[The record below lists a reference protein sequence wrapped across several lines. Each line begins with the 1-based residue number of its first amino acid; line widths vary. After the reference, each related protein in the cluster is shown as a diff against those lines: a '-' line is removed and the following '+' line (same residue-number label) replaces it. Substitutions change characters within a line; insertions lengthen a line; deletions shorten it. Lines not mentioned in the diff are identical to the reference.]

1 MKKSLIFTLFLLS
14 IFTFS
19 FAQNTI
25 LEARN
30 MPIGTVVTVKGIAI
44 NGSELASPIRYFQ
57 DATAGIAAY
66 GSAVDVVNR
75 GDTISV
81 TGTLKNY
88 NQLLELDPI
97 TSVVVNSTGNT
108 IPQPV
113 VLTPNQISE
122 PYEGMLVK
130 VNNVVFNDAGLL
142 FTGNKKYQF
151 TSNGEIGYIYVK
163 DEQNLVGTIIP
174 TGEVSLTA
182 ICSQF
187 DYSNPNAGYQLLPRD
202 LNDIG
207 QSSSIYLT
215 GSLSNTAFTKTTLD
229 FSWTTNTAGTTQ
241 MYYGPTAETVTSNI
255 ITGTGGS
262 TDHSISLSGL
272 NPGEITWVEAF
283 SVTGSDTAFSAI
295 SSFATISNSSG
306 DIKTY
311 FNSPVDI
318 SYSNGVNAIYL
329 PSTMDDTLIKYIERS
344 KYTIDFTIYNFNNTG
359 ISNISNALKAAANRG
374 VRVRVIGC
382 GTTANLGID
391 ELAGS
396 AVHVLIGPSSSQR
409 TGIMHN
415 KFIVIDAQSTN
426 PNDPL
431 VWTGSTNFTDGQI
444 NLDANNVIIIQDQ
457 SLARAYQI
465 EFEEMWGSY
474 GDEPNAANARFGATK
489 KNNTP
494 HKFVIDGKPVEC
506 YFSPTDG
513 VNAKIVEVINT
524 ANSDL
529 SIATMLITRTE
540 MANAIAAR
548 KTAGVAV
555 NVITDAEGSNNATV
569 NTTLTNSLSTHFTFD
584 EVSSG
589 MLHHKYMIVDQAAP
603 GSDPMIFTGSHNWSA
618 AADND
623 NDENT
628 LIIHDTTLSNIYYQQ
643 FVKRFVDNMGV
654 LFELTTPPTAVNDF
668 GETGIAQLLTV
679 QVLDNDVFQAP
690 VTISVEQQATHG
702 NAYIP
707 FGNPNVVSY
716 SPEAGFI
723 GQDSAVYKITYQ
735 AAANLSATAKI
746 YFTVTDDSG
755 INDYAGIARL
765 NIYPNPAK
773 DEINIPLLM
782 PIQGEAVV
790 KIFDLI
796 GNQKFEITIKT
807 NEPQIKLNI
816 GSAGLKAGVYMVSL
830 QDEKTLSAGRLIISK

>member
-1 MKKSLIFTLFLLS
+1 MKKSLIFALFLLS
-14 IFTFS
+14 IFS
-19 FAQNTI
+19 LSYAQNTI
-25 LEARN
+25 LEARA
-30 MPIGTVVTVKGIAI
+30 MPEGTVVTVKGIAT
-44 NGSELASPIRYFQ
+44 NGSELGIIRYFQ

-66 GSAVDVVNR
+66 GSMVSSSNR
-75 GDTISV
+75 GDTITV
-81 TGTLKNY
+81 TGTLKIY
-88 NQLLELDPI
+88 NQLLELDPL
-97 TSVVVNSTGNT
+97 TSVVVNSTGNPLPDP
-108 IPQPV
+108 I

-122 PYEGMLVK
+122 PYEGRLLKIQDVL
-130 VNNVVFNDAGLL
+130 FNDAGLL

-151 TSNGEIGYIYVK
+151 SANGEIGYIYVK
-163 DEQNLVGTIIP
+163 NGQNLVGTVIP
-174 TGEVSLTA
+174 TGLISLTA

-202 LNDIG
+202 LNDLG
-207 QSSSIYLT
+207 QNSAIYLT

-229 FSWTTNTAGTTQ
+229 FSWTTNAAGTTQ
-241 MYYGPTAETVTSNI
+241 MFYGPTAETVTTNLAS
-255 ITGTGGS
+255 GTGGS
-262 TDHSISLSGL
+262 TNHTISLSGL

-283 SVTGSDTAFSAI
+283 SVSGSDTAFSAVT
-295 SSFATISNSSG
+295 SFATISNSSG
-306 DIKTY
+306 DMKAY
-311 FNSPVDI
+311 FNSPVDV

-329 PSTMDDTLIKYIERS
+329 PSTMDDTLIKYIERA

-391 ELAGS
+391 ELVGS
-396 AVHVLIGPSSSQR
+396 AVHLLIGPSSSGR

-415 KFIVIDAQSTN
+415 KFIIFDAQSAN
-426 PNDPL
+426 ANDPL

-474 GDEPNAANARFGATK
+474 GNEPNSANAHFGATK

-494 HKFVIDGKPVEC
+494 HKFVIDGKSVEC

-569 NTTLTNSLSTHFTFD
+569 NTTLSNSLTTHFTFD

-589 MLHHKYMIVDQAAP
+589 MLHHKYMIIDQAAP

-628 LIIHDTTLSNIYYQQ
+628 LIIHDATLPNIYYQQ

-668 GETGIAQLLTV
+668 GETRIAQLLTV
-679 QVLDNDVFQAP
+679 QVLNNDIFQAP
-690 VTISVEQQATHG
+690 VTITVEQPAMHG
-702 NAYIP
+702 SAYVP
-707 FGNPNVVSY
+707 FGNTSVVSY
-716 SPEAGFI
+716 LPEAGFF

-746 YFTVTDDSG
+746 YFTVNDDSG
-755 INDYAGIARL
+755 IDEYAGIARL
-765 NIYPNPAK
+765 NFYPNPAK
-773 DEINIPLLM
+773 DEINIPLSSPL
-782 PIQGEAVV
+782 QGEAVV
-790 KIFDLI
+790 KVFDLL
-796 GNQKFEITIKT
+796 GNQKFELTIKS
-807 NEPQIKLNI
+807 NEPQLKLNI
-816 GSAGLKAGVYMVSL
+816 GNAGLKPGVYMVSL